1 MLIVDIPGR
10 GRLQLEHLV
19 LDFNGTMACDG
30 NLLPGVEER
39 LNALANT
46 LNIHVLTADTF
57 GTAAQACRRIKATV
71 HVLEPGEG
79 AVQKQKFIERLGAER
94 TVTVGNGTNDTLM
107 LEKAALGIVVLGPEG
122 TSVKA
127 LLAADVVV
135 TDICHGLDLLLYP
148 KRLVATLRL

>member
-1 MLIVDIPGR
+1 MLAVEIPGR
-10 GRLQLEHLV
+10 GRLELEHLV

-30 NLLPGVEER
+30 KLLPGVEER
-39 LNALANT
+39 LNALADVLT
-46 LNIHVLTADTF
+46 VHILTADTF
-57 GTAAQACRRIKATV
+57 GTAAQACRGIKATV

-79 AVQKQKFIERLGAER
+79 AGQKERFIARLGPER

-107 LEKAALGIVVLGPEG
+107 LGKAALGIIVLGPEG

-135 TDICHGLDLLLYP
+135 SNICDGLDLLLHP

>member
-1 MLIVDIPGR
+1 MLAVEIPGR
-10 GRLQLEHLV
+10 GRLELEHLV

-30 NLLPGVEER
+30 KLLPGVEER
-39 LNALANT
+39 LNALAGVLT
-46 LNIHVLTADTF
+46 VHILTADTF
-57 GTAAQACRRIKATV
+57 GTAAQACRGIKGTV

-79 AVQKQKFIERLGAER
+79 AGQKEKFIARLGAER

-107 LEKAALGIVVLGPEG
+107 LEKAALGIIVLGPEG

-135 TDICHGLDLLLYP
+135 SNICDGLDLLLHP